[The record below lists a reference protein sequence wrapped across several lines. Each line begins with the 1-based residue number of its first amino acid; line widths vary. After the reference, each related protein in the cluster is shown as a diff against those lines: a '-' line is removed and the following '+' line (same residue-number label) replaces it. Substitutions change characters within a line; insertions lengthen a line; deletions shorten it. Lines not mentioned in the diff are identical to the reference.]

1 MSPTDTESPTRRA
14 ADAGATQHRSRIL
27 SLDVFRG
34 ATIAL
39 MIFMDHPTFP
49 VGIPLF
55 LRHPEWHGFRLPDYV
70 FPAFIFIAGVSMA
83 YSTRKRDVSFSKA
96 TSGFTRREVL
106 LFALGLMLNYFK
118 YGLPLR
124 IMGVLQ
130 RIALSMAIVWP
141 FTRLKA
147 RWAVIGA
154 GLLLVAYGSIFLFA
168 APAGIPAGSTTAAPN
183 ITGWVDTT
191 VLGLEHTYKQSGL
204 DPEGILGTLP
214 TAALGLIGL
223 AMGLR
228 LVDRPDDTLELLVMG
243 SYGAAL
249 IGIALW
255 AHRYIPINKKLWTSS
270 FTLVSAGV
278 SLIVLAMLYYLVD
291 IKGHTRGATWFV
303 PLGRNALLIYIAS
316 NMLVV
321 AGKQWV
327 TVDFEGASVSLWAAV
342 STVLARVVG
351 LGGAS
356 LVISAAEVA
365 LWLGVAALM
374 HRRKWYV
381 KL

>member
-1 MSPTDTESPTRRA
+1 MSQTATDNPNGRTISVR
-14 ADAGATQHRSRIL
+14 ATQPRHRIL
-27 SLDVFRG
+27 SLDAFRG

-49 VGIPLF
+49 AGIPLF

-83 YSTRKRDVSFSKA
+83 YSTRKRDVSFAKSTA
-96 TSGFTRREVL
+96 GFARREVL

-154 GLLLVAYGSIFLFA
+154 AVLLVGYAAIFLFA
-168 APAGIPAGSTTAAPN
+168 APAGIPAGSTSAAPN

-191 VLGLEHTYKQSGL
+191 LLGLEHTYKQSGL
-204 DPEGILGTLP
+204 DPEGLLGTLP
-214 TAALGLIGL
+214 AAALGLIGL

-228 LVDRPDDTLELLVMG
+228 LIDRPQDPLELLLIG

-249 IGIALW
+249 VGIALW
-255 AHRYIPINKKLWTSS
+255 AHRFIPINKKLWTSS
-270 FTLVSAGV
+270 FTLVSAGL
-278 SLIVLAMLYYLVD
+278 SLVVLAVLYYLVD
-291 IKGHTRGATWFV
+291 IRGYTRGAKWFV
-303 PLGRNALLIYIAS
+303 PLGRNALFIYIAS

-321 AGKQWV
+321 AGKQWI
-327 TVDFEGASVSLWAAV
+327 TVDFEGTSTSLWVAV
-342 STVLARVVG
+342 STALARVVG

-356 LVISAAEVA
+356 LVISAAEVV

-374 HRRKWYV
+374 HRRKWHV